1 MCTERQSL
9 PGHTVTQQIAAFTII
24 IIQTDFMH
32 VDQDHQLAWGVYP
45 FSSQYTQHPHIFL
58 NCFYQN
64 NLSIHEQTN
73 KQTQPETPMHRCFWW
88 DSNNF
93 GGELLVWVY
102 RRVAGG
108 LKVGGWSSYWEGQS
122 LGHEWS
128 WRNTPHFVG
137 SERFNNMKRLGV
149 AWIIHM
155 DAEVVKNKDKNSEA
169 NYSSEDG

>member
-1 MCTERQSL
+1 MREHWVLPDKFNKGIEQESWGYAQVRDYRDVIWELSWETREERTREHGKKFQR
-9 PGHTVTQQIAAFTII
+9 A
-24 IIQTDFMH
+24 
-32 VDQDHQLAWGVYP
+32 
-45 FSSQYTQHPHIFL
+45 
-58 NCFYQN
+58 
-64 NLSIHEQTN
+64 N
-73 KQTQPETPMHRCFWW
+73 KQANTTETAMHRCFWW